1 MIRSIVNYLKKWDEK
16 AKELSVPQSLSTVP
30 CFVFHNSPG
39 RIISRPAFLL
49 LLLFSLVISL
59 VFLSPSYSHGKLSGT
74 GAVDAFADET
84 NPPPPVGDGTSGS
97 DQTAPPQT
105 PEVSPAPSSDQNNQE
120 QEIPT
125 KPVGKAP
132 KNKKKA
138 PLVETLVNTTGILV
152 PKGKLVIQTS
162 AQYIYNSA
170 SQVALEGF
178 TVVPAVLVGSIN
190 IQSVDQS
197 YYVGM
202 ESFYYGLTNSFELE
216 ADVPYV
222 YRTET
227 TVTSLLNTGSNQQTQ
242 VNTSG
247 NGLGDIEFGFH
258 YQINQSGNNGFWI
271 FNFIS
276 KSTTG
281 TNPFQIPVDP
291 QTGVLVSQP
300 TGTGFW
306 SFYPSMTVVF
316 PLDPV
321 VFYANAGYVYN
332 LPRNFGGTVGDIN
345 PGNETNISFGAG
357 FSLNE
362 KASFS
367 LGYDQISV
375 WAPTENGAPIPLT
388 RMLQMGMMMFGYS
401 YTVGPSQYYLLNL
414 ATGVTPDAP
423 NVQITLSVPLMF
435 NFP

>member
-1 MIRSIVNYLKKWDEK
+1 MRTLKDPETGGRKGFSGNLLRETG
-16 AKELSVPQSLSTVP
+16 AAPALSCADFPGKRLLRPSGPLLFFFLSLLPMLLTPSLSCSP
-30 CFVFHNSPG
+30 RFLSSPG
-39 RIISRPAFLL
+39 PI
-49 LLLFSLVISL
+49 
-59 VFLSPSYSHGKLSGT
+59 
-74 GAVDAFADET
+74 DAWADDT
-84 NPPPPVGDGTSGS
+84 NPPPPVGDATPGN
-97 DQTAPPQT
+97 DQSSPPST
-105 PEVSPAPSSDQNNQE
+105 PETSPAPSSNPPALE

-125 KPVGKAP
+125 EPVGKAP

-152 PKGKLVIQTS
+152 PKGKLVVQTS

-178 TVVPAVLVGSIN
+178 TVIPAILVGSIN

-202 ESFYYGLTNSFELE
+202 ESLYYGLTNSFELE
-216 ADVPYV
+216 ADIPYV

-258 YQINQSGNNGFWI
+258 YQINQSGNNGYWI
-271 FNFIS
+271 LNFIT

-281 TNPFQIPVDP
+281 SNPFDIPVNP
-291 QTGVLVSQP
+291 QTGVLISQP

-316 PLDPV
+316 PMDPV
-321 VFYANAGYVYN
+321 VFYANAGYVVN
-332 LPRNFGGTVGDIN
+332 IPRDFGGTIGLIN

-388 RMLQMGMMMFGYS
+388 RMLEMGMMMFGYS

-423 NVQITLSVPLMF
+423 NVQITISVPLMF